1 LTGAATAWSIWTL
14 RREALRRSL
23 HSYAKWISD
32 AVGWGAVVY
41 LLALLIAVVISG
53 LDSIPRLDPPLP
65 FAAMNVPVS
74 ILLAAYFAG
83 GLLLPRRLTPVTVS
97 RFDLMYLV
105 LAPIAPIEV
114 LRWPRLRNALAGS
127 TVAVLVGLAWTVT
140 ANGMFA
146 TLPYLVIPASICLM
160 VTVQGLE
167 WLRYAR
173 GQRIVGPL
181 TGRIWHLAVI
191 LLALLGLADPSLGLS
206 APFLRPAPIGAISWG
221 VLAIGVTLTV
231 GATLRVRYPPS
242 FAHQNHVLGQLRYL
256 TFSSLLTGSWFDP
269 DHLIRLQRQLRSGRR
284 KGSPPIRIS
293 PFPAAWGDTGLIA
306 WRTLQQILRRS
317 FREQV
322 GLLLLMLLVTGLC
335 AHPPSDPTGLVTA
348 SWAVGLLSAR
358 LLGPPLRPD
367 HLPIRP
373 LQRTAGRMLPGA
385 VLAALVALSVLLPM
399 AVIVTLLA
407 QTLPLPAM
415 PSPIAGLATAVTIP
429 ALGLTVL
436 EKLSVTSRQT
446 QHRLQIFVGAGF
458 LALLPA
464 VVLGAIFPP
473 WAIAVVNLVGLLLLL
488 RW

>member
-1 LTGAATAWSIWTL
+1 MTGAASSWSIWTL
-14 RREALRRSL
+14 RRDALRRSL
-23 HSYAKWISD
+23 RSYAKWISD
-32 AVGWGAVVY
+32 GIGWGAVAY
-41 LLALLIAVVISG
+41 LLAILVAVVISG

-65 FAAMNVPVS
+65 AAKMNVPFS

-83 GLLLPRRLTPVTVS
+83 GLLFPRRLTPVTVS
-97 RFDLMYLV
+97 RSDLAYLV
-105 LAPIAPIEV
+105 LAPLAPIEV
-114 LRWPRLRNALAGS
+114 LRWPRFRNALAGS
-127 TVAVLVGLAWTVT
+127 AAVVLIGLAWTVT
-140 ANGMFA
+140 ADGMFA
-146 TLPYLVIPASICLM
+146 VPLYLAIPASICLLI
-160 VTVQGLE
+160 TAQGLE

-173 GQRIVGPL
+173 GQRIIGPL
-181 TGRIWHLAVI
+181 NGRIWHLAVI
-191 LLALLGLADPSLGLS
+191 FLALLGLAYPSLGLS
-206 APFLRPAPIGAISWG
+206 APFLRPMPIGAIGWG
-221 VLAIGVTLTV
+221 VLAIGVSLAV

-242 FAHQNHVLGQLRYL
+242 FAHQSHILGQLRFL

-269 DHLIRLQRQLRSGRR
+269 DHLIRLQRQLRTGRR
-284 KGSPPIRIS
+284 RGPPPIHIL
-293 PFPAAWGDTGLIA
+293 PFPAVWGDTGLIA

-322 GLLLLMLLVTGLC
+322 GLLFLMLLVTSLS
-335 AHPPSDPTGLVTA
+335 AHPPSDPVGLATA

-385 VLAALVALSVLLPM
+385 VLSALVALGVLLPL
-399 AVIVTLLA
+399 AAIVSLLA
-407 QTLPLPAM
+407 QTFPLPDLPLPT
-415 PSPIAGLATAVTIP
+415 AGLATAVTIP

-446 QHRLQIFVGAGF
+446 QHRLQIFMGAGF

-464 VVLGAIFPP
+464 VVLGAKFPP
-473 WAIAVVNLVGLLLLL
+473 LAIAVVNLACILLLL